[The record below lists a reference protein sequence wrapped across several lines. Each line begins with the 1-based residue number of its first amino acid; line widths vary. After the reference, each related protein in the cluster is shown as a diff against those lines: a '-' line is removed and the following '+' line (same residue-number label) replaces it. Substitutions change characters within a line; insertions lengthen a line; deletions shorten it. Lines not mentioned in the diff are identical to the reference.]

1 LIGTTSEAREKALSR
16 ITLADLQAFAAS
28 LTSLGLAP
36 ISRVRVL
43 AAVKSL
49 FGFCHRMR
57 HITANPAAELSL
69 PRYEIRLAERILPET
84 DVQTMLVAQQRPRD
98 RVLLQLLYGAGLRVS
113 EACQLRWRNLRP
125 HGDAGQITVYGK
137 GGRTQGIA
145 LPSPLWSELSN
156 LRGSA
161 TAEDPVFPSR
171 GGKPLDRAAF
181 A

>member
-1 LIGTTSEAREKALSR
+1 MVSSGRRMMVASDAKIVKLWAEKYPNANTRYCYFLDSQRLLNYAKKPLSR

-57 HITANPAAELSL
+57 HIAANPAAELSL

-84 DVQTMLVAQQRPRD
+84 DVQAMLVAQQR
-98 RVLLQLLYGAGLRVS
+98 
-113 EACQLRWRNLRP
+113 
-125 HGDAGQITVYGK
+125 
-137 GGRTQGIA
+137 
-145 LPSPLWSELSN
+145 
-156 LRGSA
+156 
-161 TAEDPVFPSR
+161 
-171 GGKPLDRAAF
+171 
-181 A
+181 